1 MAHEIR
7 RVAYFNARVMDEPG
21 AGYRLLTQLAE
32 LGINLLAFTAI
43 PVGPATTQL
52 AIFPDD
58 PARLQAESRR
68 AGLALEGPHPA
79 VLVRGDDV
87 MGTLAELHE
96 KLYARGINVYS
107 STAVS
112 SGAGRF
118 GYLLYLRPDDIDSAA
133 ESLGI

>member
-1 MAHEIR
+1 
-7 RVAYFNARVMDEPG
+7 
-21 AGYRLLTQLAE
+21 
-32 LGINLLAFTAI
+32 
-43 PVGPATTQL
+43 VGPATTQL